1 MPSTAS
7 LTSPTSYHLLTYGTL
22 LGSNL
27 FQTFLNG
34 PVAYTALPR
43 PQFSTL
49 QQAIFPPY
57 FTLQTLL
64 PLVLALT
71 WPGDSNTTAALGL
84 RGSGAV
90 ARQNAGYSGL
100 LAKANFWDA
109 LVPIAMMFGTSL
121 LNLAVLGPATT
132 RVMRRRKHQETRD
145 GKRYYEA
152 GPKSEEMQK
161 LNSSFTYLHS
171 AASLSNLVGTGA
183 MILYGFVLAE
193 KM

>member
-34 PVAYTALPR
+34 PVSYTALPR

-57 FTLQTLL
+57 FTLQSLL

-71 WPGDSNTTAALGL
+71 WPGDSHHTTSTPLGL
-84 RGSGAV
+84 RGSGDV
-90 ARQNAGYSGL
+90 TGRLNAGYAGL
-100 LAKANFWDA
+100 LARENFWDA

-132 RVMRRRKHQETRD
+132 RVMRRRKHQ
-145 GKRYYEA
+145 G
-152 GPKSEEMQK
+152 
-161 LNSSFTYLHS
+161 
-171 AASLSNLVGTGA
+171 
-183 MILYGFVLAE
+183 
-193 KM
+193 

>member
-22 LGSNL
+22 LGSIS
-27 FQTFLNG
+27 
-34 PVAYTALPR
+34 YTALPR

-71 WPGDSNTTAALGL
+71 WPGESHHTTATLGL
-84 RGSGAV
+84 RGSGDV
-90 ARQNAGYSGL
+90 AGRLNAGYSGL

-132 RVMRRRKHQETRD
+132 RVMRRRKQQETRD

-183 MILYGFVLAE
+183 MIFYGFVLAE